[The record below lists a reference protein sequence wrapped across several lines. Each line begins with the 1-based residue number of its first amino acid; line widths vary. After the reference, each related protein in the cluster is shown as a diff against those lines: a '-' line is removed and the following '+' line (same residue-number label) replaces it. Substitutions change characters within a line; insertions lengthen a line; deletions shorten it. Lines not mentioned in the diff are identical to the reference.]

1 MSGIRL
7 KILIGYALLAI
18 MLVSATWMTYSN
30 TRSLSEV
37 NRTSEQLVK
46 RRDVT
51 DSLVCSMLTAANAER
66 AILLGDAS
74 EWQRFDRAIATS
86 AEKASRLRPMLADTA
101 KRERLDT
108 LLTLLHAK
116 RNNTLLIMDDI
127 GKDRSGIY
135 YSRKMEAL
143 RSGRDSVVIHPKT
156 EERRERH
163 ATVYEIVKNRRGF
176 FRRLGDAFR
185 RQHSDTVG
193 TTSITQPE
201 PTESVAHKMNIADSV
216 ASALAQIRRE
226 QQEADDLRHSL
237 MAGRNRRL
245 QLVSVQ
251 LASRTGQLLEDIQAD
266 EHEAMRQAVAKAVGS
281 RQKTIARIVA
291 FGLLAI
297 LSAAVLL
304 VYILRDIRRERRDR
318 QRIIEAKA
326 ETERLMQQRER
337 LMLTITHDI
346 KAPAASIAGF
356 AELLGDCTERAKA
369 AGYISNIAGSARHL
383 QQLVSAL
390 LDYHQLESG
399 KAELH
404 TASFRPAQLVGK
416 TVEEMQPMARERQ
429 LTLRADIKTDDSLTC
444 RSDAF
449 RIKQILTN
457 LIGNA
462 IKYTDEGGVTVAVAA
477 SGDRL
482 ILSVTDTGRG
492 MTDEE
497 QQVIF
502 NAFTRLPDAT
512 GREGAGLGLSITREL
527 VLLLGGQI
535 GVASRKGHGSKFT
548 VTLPGTVDTTTAGS
562 PAASRPSTAA
572 GQTDIQQAAAT
583 GQTAVQTDN
592 TAMPTLNIVIVDDDR
607 LQLQLL
613 TELFGRL
620 DGATFRIRT
629 TVHASKAVEMTGSEK
644 PQILFTDIEMPEMS
658 GSEMLRLIDS
668 GDIKTVAMTA
678 HEESIMPQLRSE
690 GFDACL
696 FKPFNIQTLAATVTQ
711 LTGIVVHPRITDPLS
726 PLLTFADGDK
736 EAEHQIKA
744 DLAKA
749 IDEYTRLLDDAD
761 NTEAVAKAAHKAMP
775 ILEMLQPGQN
785 EWLRPATPEHIDT
798 TPDNERR
805 EITRRLKECL
815 ENIRAYTL

>member
-1 MSGIRL
+1 MPGIRL

-86 AEKASRLRPMLADTA
+86 AEKTSRLRPMLADTA

-201 PTESVAHKMNIADSV
+201 PAESVAHKVDIADSV

-226 QQEADDLRHSL
+226 QQEADDLEHSL

-369 AGYISNIAGSARHL
+369 ASYISNIAGSARHL

-399 KAELH
+399 KTELH
-404 TASFRPAQLVGK
+404 TTSFRPAQLVGK
-416 TVEEMQPMARERQ
+416 TVEELQPMARERQ

-462 IKYTDEGGVTVAVAA
+462 LKYTDKGGVTVAVAA
-477 SGDRL
+477 SGNRL
-482 ILSVTDTGRG
+482 TLSVADTGRG

-512 GREGAGLGLSITREL
+512 GREGVGLGLSITREL
-527 VLLLGGQI
+527 VQLLGGQI
-535 GVASRKGHGSKFT
+535 GVTSRKGHGSKFT
-548 VTLPGTVDTTTAGS
+548 VVLPETVDASATNSSDTDMPSGTVC
-562 PAASRPSTAA
+562 
-572 GQTDIQQAAAT
+572 
-583 GQTAVQTDN
+583 QTATLQAVAARHATAQTES

-613 TELFGRL
+613 TELFSRL
-620 DGATFRIRT
+620 DGATFNVRT
-629 TVHASKAVEMTGSEK
+629 TVHASKAVEMTGREK
-644 PQILFTDIEMPEMS
+644 PQILFTDIEMPEMN

-696 FKPFNIQTLAATVTQ
+696 FKPFDIQTLAATVTQ
-711 LTGIVVHPRITDPLS
+711 LTGIVVLPRIADPLS

-736 EAEHQIKA
+736 EAECQIKA

-761 NTEAVAKAAHKAMP
+761 NTVAVAKAAHKAMP

-815 ENIRAYTL
+815 ENIRAHTL